1 MVLCMDYDYLKGILK
16 QVLECYGK
24 LKDIRDK
31 TGDLDVIKKE
41 LDKIQGLVKVLSNK
55 IEKSGNYSDSYSEL
69 LSASRSFLRDH
80 NFHTEIEKL
89 TLLYS
94 EDSFRIRNMRLSII
108 SALAES
114 KLVSKSLELL
124 KVL

>member
-1 MVLCMDYDYLKGILK
+1 MDYDYLKNILK

-24 LKDIRDK
+24 LKEIRDK
-31 TGDLDVIKKE
+31 PGDLGSIKKE
-41 LDKIQGLVKVLSNK
+41 LDKIQGLAKVLTNK
-55 IEKSGNYSDSYSEL
+55 IEKSENYSDSYSEL

-80 NFHTEIEKL
+80 NFDTEIEKL
-89 TLLYS
+89 SLLYS

-108 SALAES
+108 LALEES

-124 KVL
+124 KAL

>member
-1 MVLCMDYDYLKGILK
+1 MDYDYLKGILK

-24 LKDIRDK
+24 LKDVSDK
-31 TGDLDVIKKE
+31 PGDLDVIKNE
-41 LDKIQGLVKVLSNK
+41 LDKIQGLVRVLTSK

-69 LSASRSFLRDH
+69 LSASRSFLKDH

-89 TLLYS
+89 SLLYS
-94 EDSFRIRNMRLSII
+94 DDSFRIRNMRLSII
-108 SALAES
+108 SALEEC

>member
-1 MVLCMDYDYLKGILK
+1 MHYDYLKTILK
-16 QVLECYGK
+16 QVLECYEK
-24 LKDIRDK
+24 LKEVRDRP
-31 TGDLDVIKKE
+31 GDLDVIKKE
-41 LDKIQGLVKVLSNK
+41 LDKIQGIVKVLTRK

-69 LSASRSFLRDH
+69 LKASESFLRDH

-89 TLLYS
+89 SLLYS

-108 SALAES
+108 YALEES
-114 KLVSKSLELL
+114 KLIPKSIELL